1 MTGNE
6 KEAAGERLRAY
17 ARRWAGAR
25 TFIAASA
32 GVLLVLVLSGAL
44 HLGPALLAFLALA
57 GIAVLRGTLAGEMD
71 VLPRQPAP
79 APAASLAALG
89 SGTGLAILDHLP
101 DPLIVLDGGGRIMLR
116 NAAAERLI
124 GGAILG
130 KHVAAVLRS
139 APLVTAIEEVLK
151 GGAERAIEYAVPV
164 PVERSYHAFIAPI
177 ETDASE
183 YDGARPRKLR
193 AVLVLLHDITDARR
207 VEAMRVDF
215 VANASHELKTPL
227 ASLSGFIDTL
237 RGHARDDPEAQ
248 ARFLEIMAE
257 QAGRMRRLI
266 DDLLSLSRI
275 ELREHV
281 RPDREVDLLGV
292 VKDVTDALGPL
303 AEQNGVEIAIS
314 ASADLPKVRGDR
326 DELAQVVQNLADNA
340 LRYGRAGKRIE
351 ISLAPDVRAGRPMLR
366 LSVRDFGP
374 GIPREHL
381 PRLTERFYRVDA
393 AASRAKGGTGLGLA
407 IVKHIVNRHQG
418 MLGMDS
424 ELGRGAIFTVHI
436 PVAAIPDGGRED
448 KPGEAA

>member
-1 MTGNE
+1 
-6 KEAAGERLRAY
+6 
-17 ARRWAGAR
+17 
-25 TFIAASA
+25 
-32 GVLLVLVLSGAL
+32 
-44 HLGPALLAFLALA
+44 
-57 GIAVLRGTLAGEMD
+57 
-71 VLPRQPAP
+71 
-79 APAASLAALG
+79 
-89 SGTGLAILDHLP
+89 
-101 DPLIVLDGGGRIMLR
+101 
-116 NAAAERLI
+116 
-124 GGAILG
+124 
-130 KHVAAVLRS
+130 
-139 APLVTAIEEVLK
+139 
-151 GGAERAIEYAVPV
+151 
-164 PVERSYHAFIAPI
+164 
-177 ETDASE
+177 
-183 YDGARPRKLR
+183 LR

-303 AEQNGVEIAIS
+303 AEQNGVEIVIS